1 MNTIARSALLI
12 VDVQKDFCR
21 GGTLEVPDGDL
32 IVPTLNRLIA
42 ACSRLGHSIY
52 ASRDWHPADSMHFLQ
67 HGGIWPAHCVADT
80 QGAEFHRNLELPTEA
95 VIISKGQSRSSD
107 GYSAFDGC
115 TLLGELFENDLAGQA
130 IRTLYV
136 TGLATDYCVR
146 HSVLDALRTGLHV
159 DVVTDAIA
167 GVDLRHGDVQR
178 ALNEMHKSG
187 AQLTTAAEIEKKI
200 SEINSQ

>member
-1 MNTIARSALLI
+1 MNTIPRSALLI

-42 ACSRLGHSIY
+42 SCSRLGHSIY

-80 QGAEFHRNLELPTEA
+80 QGAEFHRDLELPTEA

-115 TLLGELFENDLAGQA
+115 TLSGEPFHNELAGRA

-146 HSVLDALRTGLHV
+146 HSVLDALRAGLRV
-159 DVVTDAIA
+159 NVVTDAIA
-167 GVDLRHGDVQR
+167 GVARRHGDAKR
-178 ALNEMHKSG
+178 ALNEMYESG
-187 AQLTTAAEIEKKI
+187 AQPTTVAEIEKKV
-200 SEINSQ
+200 S

>member
-1 MNTIARSALLI
+1 MNTTAGSALLI

-21 GGTLEVPDGDL
+21 GGTLEVPNGDL

-42 ACSRLGHSIY
+42 SCSRVGHSIY
-52 ASRDWHPADSMHFLQ
+52 ASRDWHPADSKHFLQ
-67 HGGIWPAHCVADT
+67 QGGIWPAHCVADT
-80 QGAEFHRNLELPTEA
+80 QGSEFHRDLELPPKA

-115 TLLGELFENDLAGQA
+115 TFSGERFQHELAGRA
-130 IRTLYV
+130 IGTLSV

-146 HSVLDALRTGLHV
+146 HSVLDALRSGLRV
-159 DVVTDAIA
+159 NVVTDAVA
-167 GVDLRHGDVQR
+167 GVDRRDGDIER
-178 ALNEMHKSG
+178 ALNEMQESG

>member
-21 GGTLEVPDGDL
+21 GGTLEVQDGDL

-42 ACSRLGHSIY
+42 SCSRLGHSIY

-67 HGGIWPAHCVADT
+67 HGGIWPTHCVAGT
-80 QGAEFHRNLELPTEA
+80 QGAEFHRDLELPAET

-115 TLLGELFENDLAGQA
+115 TLLGELFQNELAGRA

-146 HSVLDALRTGLHV
+146 HSVLDALRTGLRV
-159 DVVTDAIA
+159 NVVTDAIA
-167 GVDLRHGDVQR
+167 GVDRRHGDAQR
-178 ALNEMHKSG
+178 ALKEMHDSG
-187 AQLTTAAEIEKKI
+187 AELTTTTKLEKTI